1 LFSLKEFLEE
11 RRRMLLIYNNLIAE
25 EKTIT
30 DQYELKSSIKSLSTR
45 WNEIV
50 RKSDELT
57 PKYDKQYSSWLVFE
71 SELNSFRDQI
81 LSELEQRVNTTVS
94 TDVNKLFD
102 LNRINTLLNEL
113 RVNTF
118 IFFFIKNFLFLFK
131 SYWMKISIIHRI
143 IIVFINN

>member
-1 LFSLKEFLEE
+1 
-11 RRRMLLIYNNLIAE
+11 MLLVYNNLIAE
-25 EKTIT
+25 EKNIA

-45 WNEIV
+45 WIEIV

-81 LSELEQRVNTTVS
+81 LSELEQRVNATVS

-102 LNRINTLLNEL
+102 VNRINTLLNEL
-113 RVNTF
+113 RV
-118 IFFFIKNFLFLFK
+118 
-131 SYWMKISIIHRI
+131 
-143 IIVFINN
+143 